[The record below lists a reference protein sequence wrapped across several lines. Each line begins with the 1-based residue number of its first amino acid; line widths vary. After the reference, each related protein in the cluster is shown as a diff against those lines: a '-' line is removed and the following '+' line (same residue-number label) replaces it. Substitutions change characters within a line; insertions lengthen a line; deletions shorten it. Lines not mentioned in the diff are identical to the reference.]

1 MKRILI
7 ILSVI
12 VILGLLYFI
21 KPEKTA
27 MPGVG
32 PGKGAKAPSAVT
44 YIVVKD
50 TLFSRSIK
58 VTGNLAP
65 QDMVRIAPEIGGRIR
80 TLSFREGASIGKG
93 AIIAKLDDSE
103 LQAQLLKFKA
113 LLTLAET
120 NTKREQSL
128 LLGGGTSQ
136 ELYDRAENSV
146 ITILADIAVIKA
158 AIAKTEIRAPFS
170 GIIGIKQISEGS
182 YVSPGTVITE
192 LVNVKPIRIEC
203 AVPERYAKSMNKGMN
218 ITFVESG
225 DSEQHVASIYAINP
239 IIDNATRTIGII
251 AHHKNGQAQF
261 KPGGFV
267 EVTLP
272 LTTTESTILIPTEAA
287 VPDIRGLRVFIL
299 QKGKAIPRPI
309 ITGMRTDT
317 SLEIVKGLSIGDTLI
332 VSGAS
337 LLKPK
342 SPVKAQPHWM

>member
-1 MKRILI
+1 
-7 ILSVI
+7 
-12 VILGLLYFI
+12 
-21 KPEKTA
+21 
-27 MPGVG
+27 MPGGG

-158 AIAKTEIRAPFS
+158 AISKTEIRAPFS

-309 ITGMRTDT
+309 ITGMRTDA

>member
-1 MKRILI
+1 
-7 ILSVI
+7 
-12 VILGLLYFI
+12 
-21 KPEKTA
+21 
-27 MPGVG
+27 MPGGG

-342 SPVKAQPHWM
+342 SPFKAQPHLM

>member
-1 MKRILI
+1 
-7 ILSVI
+7 
-12 VILGLLYFI
+12 
-21 KPEKTA
+21 
-27 MPGVG
+27 MPGGG

-158 AIAKTEIRAPFS
+158 VIAKTEIRAPFS

-309 ITGMRTDT
+309 ITGMRTDA

>member
-1 MKRILI
+1 
-7 ILSVI
+7 
-12 VILGLLYFI
+12 
-21 KPEKTA
+21 
-27 MPGVG
+27 MPGGG

-225 DSEQHVASIYAINP
+225 NSEQHVASIYAINP

>member
-1 MKRILI
+1 
-7 ILSVI
+7 
-12 VILGLLYFI
+12 
-21 KPEKTA
+21 
-27 MPGVG
+27 MPGGG

-65 QDMVRIAPEIGGRIR
+65 QDMVRIAPETGGRIR

>member
-7 ILSVI
+7 ILSI
-12 VILGLLYFI
+12 IAILGLLYFI

-27 MPGVG
+27 MPGAG
-32 PGKGAKAPSAVT
+32 PGKGAKGPSSVT
-44 YIVVKD
+44 YIIVND

-80 TLSFREGASIGKG
+80 SLSFREGASIGKG

-103 LQAQLLKFKA
+103 LQAQLTKLKA
-113 LLTLAET
+113 LLALAET
-120 NTKREQSL
+120 NAKREKSL

-146 ITILADIAVIKA
+146 TTILADIAVVKA

-170 GIIGIKQISEGS
+170 GIIGIKQLSEGS
-182 YVSPGTVITE
+182 YVSPGMVITD
-192 LVNVKPIRIEC
+192 LVNAQPIRIEC
-203 AVPERYAKSMNKGMN
+203 AVPERYARSMKKGMN
-218 ITFVESG
+218 ITFIESG
-225 DSEQHVASIYAINP
+225 ESEEHTANIHAINP
-239 IIDNATRTIGII
+239 MIDNATRTVGIV
-251 AHHKNGQAQF
+251 AHHKNAQSQF

-267 EVTLP
+267 EVRLP

-299 QKGKAIPRPI
+299 QNGKAIPRPI
-309 ITGMRTDT
+309 VTGMRTDA
-317 SLEIVKGLSIGDTLI
+317 SLEIVKGLSIGDTII

-342 SPVKAQPHWM
+342 APVKAQLHRM

>member
-1 MKRILI
+1 
-7 ILSVI
+7 
-12 VILGLLYFI
+12 
-21 KPEKTA
+21 
-27 MPGVG
+27 MPGGG

-182 YVSPGTVITE
+182 YVSPGPVITE

-309 ITGMRTDT
+309 ITGMRTDA

>member
-1 MKRILI
+1 
-7 ILSVI
+7 
-12 VILGLLYFI
+12 
-21 KPEKTA
+21 
-27 MPGVG
+27 MPGGG

-251 AHHKNGQAQF
+251 G
-261 KPGGFV
+261 
-267 EVTLP
+267 
-272 LTTTESTILIPTEAA
+272 I
-287 VPDIRGLRVFIL
+287 
-299 QKGKAIPRPI
+299 
-309 ITGMRTDT
+309 
-317 SLEIVKGLSIGDTLI
+317 
-332 VSGAS
+332 
-337 LLKPK
+337 
-342 SPVKAQPHWM
+342 

>member
-1 MKRILI
+1 
-7 ILSVI
+7 
-12 VILGLLYFI
+12 
-21 KPEKTA
+21 
-27 MPGVG
+27 MPGGG

-103 LQAQLLKFKA
+103 LQAHLLKFKA

-309 ITGMRTDT
+309 ITGMRTDA

>member
-1 MKRILI
+1 
-7 ILSVI
+7 
-12 VILGLLYFI
+12 
-21 KPEKTA
+21 
-27 MPGVG
+27 MPGGG

-218 ITFVESG
+218 ITIVESG

-309 ITGMRTDT
+309 ITGMRTDA

>member
-1 MKRILI
+1 
-7 ILSVI
+7 
-12 VILGLLYFI
+12 
-21 KPEKTA
+21 
-27 MPGVG
+27 MPGGG

-170 GIIGIKQISEGS
+170 GIIGIKKISEGS

-309 ITGMRTDT
+309 ITGMRTDA